1 MSFGYAVTRK
11 VRSSD
16 KSRWWLGTQP
26 TVIAFFLF
34 WCWNF
39 ISFATASFMVETQS
53 WVGPSCMG
61 QLHKVTSGQFY
72 GVTPLPAITHP
83 RSPLSPIV
91 LPPLVCIG
99 TQWPCMWPLCF
110 CGFSFKPPSI
120 ALLEARVLSRYVL
133 SVRLNFY
140 PGTNLFQSIFKK
152 GIWWSGVHG

>member
-1 MSFGYAVTRK
+1 
-11 VRSSD
+11 
-16 KSRWWLGTQP
+16 
-26 TVIAFFLF
+26 
-34 WCWNF
+34 
-39 ISFATASFMVETQS
+39 MVETQS

-83 RSPLSPIV
+83 HSPLSPIV

-133 SVRLNFY
+133 SVQLNFY
-140 PGTNLFQSIFKK
+140 PGTNLFQSIFKEE
-152 GIWWSGVHG
+152 GI